1 MRSCAAS
8 GIEANC
14 HCQLKWSRTVHVFK
28 VHFVSTCHEVYV
40 NKMYSQYNGC
50 MLITLSLKYVHAHQ
64 NFTCRAAWMVI
75 RGEGGSAQA
84 CFCFCFGETGKWLH
98 AQNLTHFWV
107 HFKLSRRVKAII
119 CEHALVICQKASWQG
134 IEQNTCIYILMQATK
149 TYCTLQQTHYIC
161 TQLLCLLC
169 EVLHFT

>member
-1 MRSCAAS
+1 
-8 GIEANC
+8 
-14 HCQLKWSRTVHVFK
+14 
-28 VHFVSTCHEVYV
+28 
-40 NKMYSQYNGC
+40 
-50 MLITLSLKYVHAHQ
+50 
-64 NFTCRAAWMVI
+64 MVI

-84 CFCFCFGETGKWLH
+84 CFCLCFGETGKWLH

-134 IEQNTCIYILMQATK
+134 IEQNTCIYILIQATK

-169 EVLHFT
+169 EVLHFTSLLVFHSKSNALFLKVHAFHCQMDFFFKKIIIMHKLLCSSVNNEYTNGEGTLSLACTPRQNGVF